1 MEKPGT
7 SKKRKVKDE
16 NRQSQEIWTE
26 KYFFVWSHNKVVC
39 LICKNSVAIA
49 KEYHVKQHYETQH
62 PSFTKFTGELRKQ
75 KMLSLKRELNGQQ
88 AMFTKPIQDSET
100 ATEVSYEISRMI
112 AKRSRQIEIAAKK
125 MCPEASK
132 KFEKIQLNRMTIQ
145 RRIISLSGNTAEQL
159 IEKTKIIEFFS
170 LALDEST
177 DISSTAQLL
186 IFIRGVTQDFEVL
199 EELLGMCSLKGQTK
213 GVDILNVL
221 LDECSK
227 TDLDLSKLSGVATD
241 GAPAMIGVNSGLVTL
256 LKKHL
261 QEKNINAED
270 LMQFHCIIH
279 QEALCSKKN

>member
-1 MEKPGT
+1 MEKPGP

-16 NRQSQEIWTE
+16 NRQFQEIWTE

-49 KEYHVKQHYETQH
+49 KEYNVKKHYETQH
-62 PSFTKFTGELRKQ
+62 PSFTKFTGELKKQ
-75 KMLSLKRELNGQQ
+75 KMLSLKREIIGQQ

-112 AKRSRQIEIAAKK
+112 AKRSRPFNDGDFVKECIEIAAKK
-125 MCPEASK
+125 MCPEA
-132 KFEKIQLNRMTIQ
+132 
-145 RRIISLSGNTAEQL
+145 A
-159 IEKTKIIEFFS
+159 KT
-170 LALDEST
+170 LDEST

-199 EELLGMCSLKGQTK
+199 EELFGMCSLKGQTK
-213 GVDILNVL
+213 RVDILNVL
-221 LDECSK
+221 LDESSK

-241 GAPAMIGVNSGLVTL
+241 GAPSMIGVNFGLVTL

-261 QEKNINAED
+261 QGKNINAED
-270 LMQFHCIIH
+270 LMQFHCIYTPRNP
-279 QEALCSKKN
+279 LF